1 MYSIAEDGLYVDMYG
16 GNVLN
21 TTLKDG
27 TPVQLEQQT
36 DYPWSGNISLLLKK
50 VPAKETAIF
59 LRIPGWCKTAT
70 LSVNGEPVKG
80 ELVSGTYTKL
90 KRQWKAGDRI
100 SLILEMPATLIEA
113 NPLVEENRNQVA
125 VKRGPLVYCIE
136 SANLKQ
142 GQNLADIIVPAA
154 ASLYPVAMKIDNSN
168 VIALEGEVKLLQHN
182 NWKNTLYREL
192 NTTSVPVRI
201 KWIPYYS
208 WANRGR
214 SDMSVW
220 LPVSR

>member
-1 MYSIAEDGLYVDMYG
+1 
-16 GNVLN
+16 
-21 TTLKDG
+21 
-27 TPVQLEQQT
+27 
-36 DYPWSGNISLLLKK
+36 
-50 VPAKETAIF
+50 
-59 LRIPGWCKTAT
+59 
-70 LSVNGEPVKG
+70 
-80 ELVSGTYTKL
+80 
-90 KRQWKAGDRI
+90 
-100 SLILEMPATLIEA
+100 
-113 NPLVEENRNQVA
+113 
-125 VKRGPLVYCIE
+125 
-136 SANLKQ
+136 
-142 GQNLADIIVPAA
+142 
-154 ASLYPVAMKIDNSN
+154 MKIDNSN